1 MNTSQELLSPK
12 GWLVFEGMGSFC
24 FPLWWLEG
32 ALCKGDIDETMRR
45 LYGKKGHPVT
55 LGQQTTV
62 LFLGHF
68 LQLGHFFSLKQYLMF
83 LQVVILWSQGVD
95 HVNLGPGT

>member
-1 MNTSQELLSPK
+1 MSLPVVMNTLQELLSPK

-32 ALCKGDIDETMRR
+32 ALCKGDNEETLWEEGTPSHTRSAD
-45 LYGKKGHPVT
+45 HSV
-55 LGQQTTV
+55 V
-62 LFLGHF
+62 LV